1 MKKCSSGKRA
11 YGSESLAVEALI
23 EAHIQFNYRSGSGPV
38 SIYLCDECG
47 QYHLTS
53 KGLMNE
59 RLTAALK
66 DGTIARQRAAVQ
78 WQERFKKL

>member
-23 EAHIQFNYRSGSGPV
+23 EAHIQFNYRSGNGPM
-38 SIYLCDECG
+38 SIYQCDECG

-53 KGLMNE
+53 KGLMND
-59 RLTAALK
+59 RLAAALK
-66 DGTIARQRAAVQ
+66 DGSIARQRAVVQ
-78 WQERFKKL
+78 WQERFKKP